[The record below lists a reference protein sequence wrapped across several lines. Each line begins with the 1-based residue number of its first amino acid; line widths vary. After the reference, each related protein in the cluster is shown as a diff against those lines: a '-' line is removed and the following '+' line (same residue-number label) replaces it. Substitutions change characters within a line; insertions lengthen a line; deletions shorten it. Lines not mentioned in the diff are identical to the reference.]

1 MASLRS
7 DWPALRILP
16 VHGLNGRQLFAGVV
30 PSACRSACAVPFP
43 GEPRANFRCPDLAAE
58 LGTPGFLWEVCGPG
72 AGLVTRAAGLP
83 GLARDSRR
91 AGPGPSGRG
100 RRGAHCWEV
109 LGVSRAPAPATRSL
123 ASQLCAGEAAGDGAR
138 GSGRVCV
145 PACRIQPSDPGESL
159 ALRASLLGL

>member
-7 DWPALRILP
+7 DLPALRILP

-58 LGTPGFLWEVCGPG
+58 LGTPGRLWEVCGPG
-72 AGLVTRAAGLP
+72 AGLVTRTAALP

-109 LGVSRAPAPATRSL
+109 LGGIPGACTRYPLPRLS
-123 ASQLCAGEAAGDGAR
+123 
-138 GSGRVCV
+138 
-145 PACRIQPSDPGESL
+145 
-159 ALRASLLGL
+159 ALRRRGCWGRSSGLRPGLRSRLPHPAERPW